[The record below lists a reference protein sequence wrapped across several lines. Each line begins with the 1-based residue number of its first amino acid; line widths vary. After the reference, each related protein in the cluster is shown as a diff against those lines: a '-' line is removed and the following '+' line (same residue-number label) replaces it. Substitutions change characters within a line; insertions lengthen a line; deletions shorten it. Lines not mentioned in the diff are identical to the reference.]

1 MPDHLME
8 AVVAGSA
15 PAVPGMRRGRD
26 RPRTLAQELQRTL
39 EAMIVSGAL
48 LPGARLEEAELVE
61 RFQTSRTPVREALK
75 ALAGH
80 GLVEM
85 NGAKGARVT
94 RISVPTLIEMFEVMS
109 VLEGLCARH
118 AARRAT
124 PPQRAHLAGLHAR
137 LELLLEGGD
146 ADSFYEVNNAFH
158 DALYEASNTA
168 YLADQARMLRKRL
181 HVYRRHVTTHP
192 GRMAATIG
200 EHGAIL
206 SAIERRDPETA
217 YRAASEHVEL
227 LQDDMVDLI
236 AAVSHQL
243 TGHD

>member
-1 MPDHLME
+1 ME
-8 AVVAGSA
+8 AVVG
-15 PAVPGMRRGRD
+15 AVAQSVPEIGRARD
-26 RPRTLAQELQRTL
+26 RSRTLAQELQRTL
-39 EAMIVSGAL
+39 EALIVSGAL
-48 LPGARLEEAELVE
+48 MPGARLEEAELVE

-85 NGAKGARVT
+85 HGAKGARVT

-124 PPQRAHLAGLHAR
+124 PAQREHLAGLHAR
-137 LELLLEGGD
+137 LELLVQGGD
-146 ADSFYEVNNAFH
+146 AERFYEVNSAFH

-168 YLADQARMLRKRL
+168 YVAKQARMLRKRL

-206 SAIERRDPETA
+206 SAIDRRDPESA
-217 YRAASEHVEL
+217 YRAAYHHVEL

-243 TGHD
+243 AGND